1 MKLGKPLLRVLAD
14 CDIMTR
20 TCQKLTEIEKTFT
33 GLQLVQRY
41 TQVVQL
47 HLHALTTKKPGLL
60 NKGHELT
67 IVDFLLSAADDMRPL
82 SIKFLQR
89 KQLLLANFLTKF

>member
-41 TQVVQL
+41 T
-47 HLHALTTKKPGLL
+47 
-60 NKGHELT
+60 
-67 IVDFLLSAADDMRPL
+67 
-82 SIKFLQR
+82 
-89 KQLLLANFLTKF
+89 